1 MTRDEWLAEARLRG
15 RELRG
20 QAEIVLLNRA
30 TRHRKSRLDHLIT
43 RAVGLVVPDVPKDP
57 VDVRRGGLDRPVKR
71 RDEAAFDSI
80 VREG

>member
-1 MTRDEWLAEARLRG
+1 MTRDELVGEARLRG
-15 RELRG
+15 REVRG
-20 QAEIVLLNRA
+20 RAEIVLLNRA

-43 RAVGLVVPDVPKDP
+43 RAIGLVVPDVPKDP

>member
-1 MTRDEWLAEARLRG
+1 MTREEWLAEARLRG

-20 QAEIVLLNRA
+20 RAEIVLLNRA
-30 TRHRKSRLDHLIT
+30 TRHRKSRFDHLIT
-43 RAVGLVVPDVPKDP
+43 RVVGLVVPDVPKDSP
-57 VDVRRGGLDRPVKR
+57 DVRRGGLDRPVER